1 VVYPETRVMKVVIS
15 VAAAILM
22 SATAPA
28 ALPAD
33 GIEVRAQINGE
44 EVIVEASL
52 FVSATPQESWAVL
65 TDYEAAPRIHSNI
78 QSSTVLSRTADTVV
92 VSQKGTKGFG
102 PFTVSVETVKEFHL
116 TPFEKISS
124 RLLGGSMKRYAATTR
139 LSPQGAGT
147 LMVFRAESVPDV
159 WIPPVVGQALIESET
174 RTGLE
179 QLRDE
184 IIRRK
189 KLK

>member
-1 VVYPETRVMKVVIS
+1 MRLLLL
-15 VAAAILM
+15 VAAAIML
-22 SATAPA
+22 SAGAQAMA
-28 ALPAD
+28 AD
-33 GIEVRAQINGE
+33 EIEVRARINGE

-52 FVSATPQESWAVL
+52 FVSATPQEAWAVL
-65 TDYEAAPRIHSNI
+65 TDYEAAPKIHSNI
-78 QSSTVLSRTADTVV
+78 QSSVVLSRTADTVV

-102 PFTVSVETVKEFHL
+102 PFTVNVETVKEFHL
-116 TPFEKISS
+116 TPFEKIQS
-124 RLLGGSMKRYAATTR
+124 RMLSGSMKRYAATTR
-139 LSPQGAGT
+139 LSAERAGT
-147 LMVFRAESVPDV
+147 LMVFRAESIPDV